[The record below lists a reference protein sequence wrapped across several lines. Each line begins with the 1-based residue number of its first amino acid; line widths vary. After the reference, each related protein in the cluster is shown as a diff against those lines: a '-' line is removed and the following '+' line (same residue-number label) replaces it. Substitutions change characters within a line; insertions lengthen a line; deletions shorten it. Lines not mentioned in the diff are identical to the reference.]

1 MENYYSL
8 SDIKSALGGD
18 EGMGGGWFLIV
29 ILFLFLF
36 GFGGMGVNR
45 NCGPG
50 NCGNDGYVT
59 TSQFESE
66 NNFRTLDNSNRMTQ
80 NGLCQLG
87 YEQAN
92 LINSSTAQ
100 IVGNITGEG
109 RNLQMQLADCCCT
122 TQRAIDSLKLE
133 NCQNTQKILDAITT
147 DRMAQMQN
155 QIKQLQLQNSL
166 CGVVR
171 YPMASTWN
179 AGVNPFCNCGCN
191 GLSA

>member
-8 SDIKSALGGD
+8 SDIKSIMGD

-36 GFGGMGVNR
+36 GFGGMNGNR
-45 NCGPG
+45 GCGP
-50 NCGNDGYVT
+50 GYVT

-92 LINSSTAQ
+92 LINGSTAS
-100 IVGNITGEG
+100 IIGNITNEG
-109 RNLQMQLADCCCT
+109 RALQSQLADCCCT

-155 QIKQLQLQNSL
+155 QINQLQMQNSL

-179 AGVNPFCNCGCN
+179 AGSNPFCGCGCN
-191 GLSA
+191 GLSV

>member
-36 GFGGMGVNR
+36 GFGNNR
-45 NCGPG
+45 NGIGGC
-50 NCGNDGYVT
+50 CGNDGYVT
-59 TSQFESE
+59 TSQFENE

-100 IVGNITGEG
+100 IVGNVTGEG
-109 RNLQMQLADCCCT
+109 RAIQSHLAEW
-122 TQRAIDSLKLE
+122 S
-133 NCQNTQKILDAITT
+133 QKILDAIQGNRIA
-147 DRMAQMQN
+147 DMQS
-155 QIKQLQLQNSL
+155 QISQLQLNQAL

-179 AGVNPFCNCGCN
+179 AGCNPFCGGGCGC
-191 GLSA
+191 

>member
-8 SDIKSALGGD
+8 SDIKSALGGE

-36 GFGGMGVNR
+36 GFGNNRNGMG
-45 NCGPG
+45 GY
-50 NCGNDGYVT
+50 CGNDGYVT

-92 LINSSTAQ
+92 LINGSTAQ
-100 IVGNITGEG
+100 IIGNITTEG
-109 RNLQMQLADCCCT
+109 RNIQSQLADCCCT

-155 QIKQLQLQNSL
+155 QINQLQMQNAL

-179 AGVNPFCNCGCN
+179 AGSNPFCGCGCN
-191 GLSA
+191 GLSV

>member
-1 MENYYSL
+1 MDNYYP
-8 SDIKSALGGD
+8 DNGGLGGSSTLI
-18 EGMGGGWFLIV
+18 LIV
-29 ILFLFLF
+29 LFLFLF
-36 GFGGMGVNR
+36 GFGGMGFGNNR
-45 NCGPG
+45 NCGMP
-50 NCGNDGYVT
+50 NCGGDGYVT

-92 LINSSTAQ
+92 LINASTAQ
-100 IVGNITGEG
+100 IVGNITNEG
-109 RNLQMQLADCCCT
+109 RALQSQLADCCCT

-133 NCQNTQKILDAITT
+133 NCQNTQKILDVIQGNRIAE
-147 DRMAQMQN
+147 MQS
-155 QIKQLQLQNSL
+155 QISQLQLNQAL

-179 AGVNPFCNCGCN
+179 AGSNPFCGCGCGCN
-191 GLSA
+191 GLSV

>member
-8 SDIKSALGGD
+8 SDIKSALGGE

-36 GFGGMGVNR
+36 GFGNNR
-45 NCGPG
+45 NGMG
-50 NCGNDGYVT
+50 NCGCDGYVT

-92 LINSSTAQ
+92 LINASTAQ
-100 IVGNITGEG
+100 IVGNITTEG
-109 RNLQMQLADCCCT
+109 RNIQSQLADCCCT

-155 QIKQLQLQNSL
+155 QINQLQMQNAL

-179 AGVNPFCNCGCN
+179 AGSNPFCGCGCGCN

>member
-8 SDIKSALGGD
+8 SDIKSALGGE

-36 GFGGMGVNR
+36 GFGNNR
-45 NCGPG
+45 NGNCMG
-50 NCGNDGYVT
+50 NCGYDGYVT

-92 LINSSTAQ
+92 LINASTAQ
-100 IVGNITGEG
+100 IVGNITTEG
-109 RNLQMQLADCCCT
+109 RNIQSQLADCCCT

-155 QIKQLQLQNSL
+155 QINQLQMQNAL

-179 AGVNPFCNCGCN
+179 AGSNPFCGCGCGCN

>member
-8 SDIKSALGGD
+8 SDIKSALGGE

-36 GFGGMGVNR
+36 GFGNNRNGMG
-45 NCGPG
+45 GY
-50 NCGNDGYVT
+50 CGNDGYVT
-59 TSQFESE
+59 SSQFESE

-92 LINSSTAQ
+92 LINGSTAQ
-100 IVGNITGEG
+100 IIGNITTEG
-109 RNLQMQLADCCCT
+109 RNIQSQLADCCCT

-155 QIKQLQLQNSL
+155 QINQLQMQNAL

-179 AGVNPFCNCGCN
+179 AGSNPFCGCGCN
-191 GLSA
+191 GLSV